1 MSDRL
6 FGTDGV
12 RGVANTELTAELAYR
27 LGRAAVRFLGKDLFI
42 GKDTRRSGDML
53 EAALSAGIMSA
64 GGNAH
69 VAGVIP
75 TPAIAYFTRTGEYDG
90 GIVISASHNPP
101 RYNGIKFFS
110 SQGFKLPDALE
121 DEMQAYVEAGCPL
134 DEQPVGS
141 ELGRLIEYPNAATE
155 YIKNAVELFRG
166 WGLDLAG
173 LKVVVDAG
181 HGAAWQTTPETLR
194 RLGAE
199 VVALNDGYTGDDI
212 NVECGSTNLD
222 ELKAAVREHGA
233 DIGLAHDGDAD
244 RLQAVDAEG
253 HEVDGDQIEAICAV
267 DLKGRGLLANDT
279 VVSTVMCNLGFKKAM
294 EREGIKVVCTK
305 VGDRYVLEEMR
316 ANGHILGGEQSG
328 HMIFLEHNTTGD
340 GLITALNLLAAMRR
354 SGKALGELAAVMDRY
369 PQVLL
374 NVEVADKSVYETS
387 EAVVAKIE
395 ETKASLGQ
403 DGRVLVRASGTEQL
417 VRVTVEALDDET
429 AQAAADAIAA
439 EIRKADQA

>member
-1 MSDRL
+1 MGDRL

-12 RGVANTELTAELAYR
+12 RGVANTELDAKLAYG
-27 LGRAAVRFLGKDLFI
+27 LGRAAVKFLGKDLFI

-110 SQGFKLPDALE
+110 AQGFKLPNELE
-121 DEMQAYVEAGCPL
+121 DEMQAYIEAGCPL
-134 DEQPVGS
+134 DEQPIGA

-155 YIKNAVELFRG
+155 YIKNAVELFRE

-173 LKVVVDAG
+173 LKIVVDAG

-199 VVALNDGYTGDDI
+199 VIALNDSYTGDDI

-233 DIGLAHDGDAD
+233 DLGLAHDGDAD
-244 RLQAVDAEG
+244 RLQAVDADG
-253 HEVDGDQIEAICAV
+253 NEVDGDQIEAICAV

-294 EREGIKVVCTK
+294 EREGIKVECAK

-316 ANGHILGGEQSG
+316 AGGHILGGEQSG

-354 SGKALGELAAVMDRY
+354 SGKTLGELATVMERY
-369 PQVLL
+369 PQVLV
-374 NVEVADKSVYETS
+374 NVEVSDKTIHETS

-395 ETKASLGQ
+395 ETKAALGQ

-417 VRVTVEALDDET
+417 IRVTIEALDDET
-429 AQAAADAIAA
+429 AQAAADGIAK
-439 EIRKADQA
+439 EIRKADLG